1 VGLSEASLPALAGRQ
16 FQGAGPVAPVR
27 FRLEADGTLQA
38 SYGCNSGEG
47 TATIINGRLV
57 VSGLSRTAM
66 GCDPALMQQDD
77 AIVAMLL
84 AGPTITIEGATL
96 VLTNRKLTLRLD
108 EQFAVALVGTRWMT
122 NGYFTPQVAG
132 FSGLRQGLVLRTDAT
147 WSYAGCTAT
156 ATGRYVVTGDA
167 IAFTMT
173 SPVPPSCGSN
183 PSQATE
189 EQNLIGLLQGTATYQ
204 ITERALRLSG
214 PDGNGEMFL
223 AN

>member
-1 VGLSEASLPALAGRQ
+1 MGLSEATLSALAGRQ

-47 TATIINGRLV
+47 TASIINGRLV
-57 VSGLSRTAM
+57 VSELSRTEM
-66 GCDPALMQQDD
+66 GCDPARMQQDD

-84 AGPTITIEGATL
+84 AGPTITIEGTTL
-96 VLTNRKLTLRLD
+96 VLTDPKLTLRLD
-108 EQFAVALVGTRWMT
+108 EQFAVPLIETRWMT

-132 FSGLRQGLVLRTDAT
+132 FSGLRQGLVLLPDAT
-147 WSYAGCTAT
+147 WSYEGCTAT
-156 ATGRYVVTGDA
+156 STGRYAVTGDA

-173 SPVPPSCGSN
+173 SPVPPPCGSN
-183 PSQATE
+183 RSQATE
-189 EQNLIGLLQGTATYQ
+189 EQHLIGLLQGTTTYQ